1 MSGILNKVFDKIVI
15 IIVAALFI
23 VGFREMILTDDLVGE
38 TFAELIGLLPFAED
52 IAEPIMTWFK
62 CTYDVPIVSDGNVVT
77 AILRLIIMAC
87 IQPLAIGILTTC
99 FLSIPAGLKRSY
111 EMEAY
116 MNSFGYRAKEL
127 LINIIACPLLA
138 LFAAWLSK
146 IFMNYLSDALGTVGG
161 ILTGLGAV
169 IAGLG
174 LSTIPL
180 VATGGMTLG
189 LAILWRLLVTLLPK
203 LLEVTVTNALCIAL
217 YVAVVG
223 GVESQIILSSGAL
236 ILWLIIWS
244 FGFKLIMSC
253 IAGANLFK

>member
-169 IAGLG
+169 LAGLG

>member
-23 VGFREMILTDDLVGE
+23 VGFREMILTEDLVGE

-87 IQPLAIGILTTC
+87 IQPLPIGILTTC

-244 FGFKLIMSC
+244 VGFKLIMSC

>member
-23 VGFREMILTDDLVGE
+23 VGFREMILTEDLVGE

-244 FGFKLIMSC
+244 VGFKLIMSC

>member
-62 CTYDVPIVSDGNVVT
+62 CAYDVPIVSDGNVLTSV
-77 AILRLIIMAC
+77 LRLVIMAC
-87 IQPLAIGILTTC
+87 IQPLAMGILTRC
-99 FLSIPAGLKRSY
+99 FLSIPSGLTRSY

-116 MNSFGYRAKEL
+116 MNSFSYRAKEL

-138 LFAAWLSK
+138 LGAAWLSS
-146 IFMNYLSDALGTVGG
+146 ILMNYLADMLGTVGG

-180 VATGGMTLG
+180 ITTGGMTLG
-189 LAILWRLLVTLLPK
+189 LALLWRLLVTLLPK
-203 LLEVTVTNALCIAL
+203 LLEVTITNTLCIAV

-223 GVESQIILSSGAL
+223 GVQSQIVMTIGAL
-236 ILWLIIWS
+236 LLWIIIWG
-244 FGFKLIMSC
+244 FGLKLIMGS
-253 IAGANLFK
+253 IAGANMFR